1 MTWPFCRSC
10 LEKQREIDDLKEEI
24 VRLKAKLRYQERTA
38 KEGFF
43 GSSTPSAK
51 VPLKPNTLAERRA
64 RRGGAKPGHRG
75 HGRKPL
81 PEPEADRVE
90 RIAVAPLCPHCAC
103 PLRDRGVRRRTVAD
117 CEPVRVVKTLYL
129 LERKQC
135 PKCRAWFAARAPGV
149 FPKGLYGNQL
159 LTHVA
164 VQHYLY
170 GVPLGRLEAQTG
182 IGLGSLVEALHQLA
196 RRLRSVPEKL
206 LAAYRKAPVKHA
218 DETGW
223 RTDGQNGYAWLFATP
238 QLSLFRFRTTRRAEV
253 ARDVLGPKP
262 LPGTLVVDRYNAYA
276 KSPCRL
282 QYCYAHLLR
291 TVQDLEADF
300 PETAE
305 AKNFVAA
312 LAPLL
317 AHAITL
323 RTAPLSD
330 PDFYTQAARL
340 KSQIIE
346 VTHRDARHPAVQKVQ
361 DIFREH
367 PDRLYHWAHDRRVPA
382 DNNLA
387 ERDLRHLVIAR
398 KVSFGSQSDAGAT
411 TRETLMSILD
421 TMNKRHLPL
430 AQTLKAALDKL
441 AMDPT
446 LDPYVLLFSPDTS

>member
-1 MTWPFCRSC
+1 MSWAFCRGC
-10 LEKQREIDDLKEEI
+10 LEKQRKIDDLKEEI
-24 VRLKAKLRYQERTA
+24 VRLQAKLRHQERTA

-51 VPLKPNTLAERRA
+51 VPVKPSSLAERRA

-75 HGRKPL
+75 HGRASL

-90 RIAVAPLCPHCAC
+90 RIPLPGLCPDCRGS
-103 PLRDRGVRRRTVAD
+103 LRDRGIRRRTVTD
-117 CEPVRVVKTLYL
+117 CQPVRMVRTIYL

-135 PKCRAWFAARAPGV
+135 PKCGRFFAAQAPGV
-149 FPKGLYGNQL
+149 FPKALYGNQL

-182 IGLGSLVEALHQLA
+182 VGLGSLVDALHQLA

-206 LAAYRKAPVKHA
+206 MAAYRQAPVKHA

-238 QLSLFRFRTTRRAEV
+238 EISLFRFRTTRRAEV
-253 ARDVLGPKP
+253 ARDVLGAKA

-291 TVQDLEADF
+291 TVEDLETDF
-300 PETAE
+300 PETPE
-305 AKNFVAA
+305 VKNFVTA

-330 PDFYTQAARL
+330 PDFYAQAAQL

-346 VTHRDARHPAVQKVQ
+346 VTNRDARHPAIQKVQ

-367 PDRLYHWAHDRRVPA
+367 PDRLYHWADDRNTPA

-398 KVSFGSQSDAGAT
+398 KVSFGSQSDAGAA
-411 TRETLMSILD
+411 TRETLLSILD
-421 TMNKRHLPL
+421 TMNKRNLPV
-430 AQTLKAALDKL
+430 AQTLKAALDRL
-441 AMDPT
+441 ATDPA
-446 LDPYVLLFSPDTS
+446 LDPYGLLFPPDTS

>member
-1 MTWPFCRSC
+1 MTWAFCRGC
-10 LEKQREIDDLKEEI
+10 LNKQRQIDDLKEEI
-24 VRLKAKLRYQERTA
+24 VRLKAKLRHQERTA

-43 GSSTPSAK
+43 GSSTPSSK
-51 VPLKPNTLAERRA
+51 VHLKPNTLAERQA
-64 RRGGAKPGHRG
+64 RRGGAKRGHRG
-75 HGRKPL
+75 HGRQSV
-81 PEPEADRVE
+81 PEPAAHRVE
-90 RIAVAPLCPHCAC
+90 RIPVNPLCPDCAC
-103 PLRDRGVRRRTVAD
+103 ALRDRGVRRRTVTD
-117 CEPVRVVKTLYL
+117 CHPVKMEKTLYL

-135 PKCRAWFAARAPGV
+135 PKCRRWFAARAPGV

-170 GVPLGRLEAQTG
+170 GVPLGQLERQTG
-182 IGLGSLVEALHQLA
+182 VGFGSLIEALHQVAHRLA
-196 RRLRSVPEKL
+196 GVPEKL
-206 LAAYRKAPVKHA
+206 AAAYREAPVKHA

-238 QLSLFRFRTTRRAEV
+238 EISVFRFRTTRRAEV
-253 ARDVLGPKP
+253 AREVLGETP

-276 KSPCRL
+276 KSPCKL

-291 TVQDLEADF
+291 TVEDLEKDF

-305 AKNFVAA
+305 IKSFVAT

-317 AHAITL
+317 ASAMTL
-323 RTAPLSD
+323 RTLPLSD
-330 PDFYTQAARL
+330 PEYYEQAARL
-340 KSQIIE
+340 KSRIIE
-346 VTHRDARHPAVQKVQ
+346 VTHRDAHHPAVQKVQ

-367 PDRLYHWAHDRRVPA
+367 SDRLYHWADDRNVPA

-398 KVSFGSQSDAGAT
+398 KVSFGSQSDAGAR

-421 TMNKRHLPL
+421 TMKKRNLPV
-430 AQTLKAALDKL
+430 AETFKAALDQL
-441 AMDPT
+441 AENPA
-446 LDPYVLLFSPDTS
+446 LDPQVLLFSPNSS